1 MVARFGNLLVAMILG
16 MPALASAAEI
26 QWTFGLLDED
36 ADVSNFGTVIEA
48 LAFTGDRDSN
58 AIAGTIPLEDPFAV
72 NGTMFTPVNFSQG
85 QLPDRL
91 SGLTYDHGEF
101 GHTIEDTGYQAL
113 ISGLAF
119 QTGVMDQFLEVT
131 GLTPGGQYQVEFYYH
146 HINANRTV
154 MFDDGVGNMVTVID
168 GVPGV
173 GGFASGYF
181 VADAAFQ
188 EIVATANTGSQFLS
202 GYQLREVPG
211 PPPVIEPPLPPVS
224 IPDLIGYWNF
234 DNNVQ
239 DQSGHN
245 NHGTIVGGVTFDN
258 DVPTALGQGSSASFD
273 GLAGTYV
280 AIEHNSMMPV
290 TSHTDFTISMW
301 VRGDGTVDNVDDRV
315 FSEGMSTDNNP
326 LFNLGTQNEGLDGRF
341 DFFYRNG
348 STTGHQYSLGEPFDD
363 EWNHIVW
370 VDRNNVGTLYING
383 EEDTTFDYTVHPTF
397 EADITA
403 IGAVLRAADCCNF
416 TGLID
421 DVSIFS
427 FALSDDAI
435 LALAG
440 GASPLTIPI
449 PMSVL
454 GDFDDDGMLTAADI
468 DLLTGEVLAG
478 TNGLAFDLNNDALVT
493 AEDRRVW
500 VEELKFTYFGDANL
514 DGEFSSADFVAVFQA
529 GQYED
534 AVNGNSTWATGDW
547 DGDRDF
553 TSSDFVIAFQA
564 GGYEQGPR
572 AAVAAV
578 PEPSGMVLLSATLL
592 MLLSFAR
599 EKSSRRR

>member
-1 MVARFGNLLVAMILG
+1 MVARFGNLLVAIILG